1 VRFVDVL
8 YSYLSAYAGLVALVG
23 DAIHPNVVPQ
33 DTPPPYVAMDETNRN
48 KIYTHGGYCG
58 SSIFTYQLSSY
69 AVTKDA
75 VELIAQQIANA
86 MAAWR
91 ASSVNI
97 GFAIEIAESDAY
109 EVEPDLYRIDLDYR
123 IFYNE

>member
-1 VRFVDVL
+1 
-8 YSYLSAYAGLVALVG
+8 
-23 DAIHPNVVPQ
+23 
-33 DTPPPYVAMDETNRN
+33 
-48 KIYTHGGYCG
+48 
-58 SSIFTYQLSSY
+58 
-69 AVTKDA
+69 
-75 VELIAQQIANA
+75 